1 MKKNYFFLAAA
12 ATLFAACAETDVLV
26 DLSEKENAPK
36 AIGFETFADNITRA
50 DEPTTKPLQ
59 NYHESFGVWAYKTTS
74 QDAVMD
80 NYQVKH
86 NDNTS
91 AWEYAGVSDQTLKY
105 WDKKAAYSFY
115 AYAPYAASGVRVS
128 SGKILIDKAEYAA
141 NENLQTW
148 GTTKNTGVKFSVSKD
163 WMIADP
169 ISGYVAYSNSVNE
182 IFSHIMSKFIVKL
195 QSNVANTKINSVS
208 VSNVYGTGSYNGAT
222 WSVDGVTPKSISAV
236 ATDANPQMIVDAN
249 TSYYAMEYLLIPAAV
264 APKFSVN
271 YTVNGDTYDVENI
284 SIDNIQT
291 IDANTSYELTVKID
305 LGVISFTAV
314 ATDFSSTEDE
324 TLEIK

>member
-1 MKKNYFFLAAA
+1 MKKNYFILAAA

-86 NDNTS
+86 NTS

-115 AYAPYAASGVRVS
+115 AYAPYAASGVTES
-128 SGKILIDKAEYAA
+128 NGKILIEEGDYAA

-148 GTTKNTGVKFSVSKD
+148 GTTKNTEVKFSVSTD
-163 WMIADP
+163 WMIAES
-169 ISGYVAYSNSVNE
+169 ISNHKDYSNPVSEV
-182 IFSHIMSKFIVKL
+182 FSHIMSKFIVKL
-195 QSNVANTKINSVS
+195 QSNVADTKINSVT
-208 VSNVYGTGSYNGAT
+208 VSNVYGTGSY
-222 WSVDGVTPKSISAV
+222 DGDKWVVTVGNTTSISAQS
-236 ATDANPQMIVDAN
+236 TVDNSLIIETAG
-249 TSYYAMEYLLIPAAV
+249 TTYHAMEYLLIPAAV
-264 APKFSVN
+264 PPTFSVN
-271 YTVNGDTYDVENI
+271 YTVNGDTYNVENVAI
-284 SIDNIQT
+284 PEITT
-291 IDANTSYELTVKID
+291 IEKNTSYELTVKID
-305 LGVISFTAV
+305 LGVIEFTAV
-314 ATDFSSTEDE
+314 ATDFSSTVDK
-324 TLEIK
+324 TLDIK